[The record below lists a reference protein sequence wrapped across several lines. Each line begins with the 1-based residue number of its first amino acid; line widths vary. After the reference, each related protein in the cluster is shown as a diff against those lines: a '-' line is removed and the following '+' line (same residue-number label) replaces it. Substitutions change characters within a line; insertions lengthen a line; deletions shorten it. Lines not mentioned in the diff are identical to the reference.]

1 MTTTSRLFYVFGAT
15 NSADDAI
22 DDIPFTGVTPFMGTP
37 GTLGA
42 DTSGVAGVLNG
53 LAIAPAEGVYFV
65 TSLSGN
71 NSNIY
76 EEKFGQTPTFT
87 TASEVGGAPVA
98 TAPMGVDAVTSLALN
113 ASDDILYFVSGTSFD
128 QEKFS
133 GANFSGTVTKTQ
145 LAVLPGSASTSSQQL
160 AFDQDDHAAYF
171 AAPAFSAGFGSSGT
185 PIDSVTK
192 NLIYKVSDVT
202 STAGLN
208 SLNSHETTLDLGGVS
223 DDNLPFA
230 DGVIT
235 GVAWDGKAGAKGTLF
250 ITTKAIVGTAANHA
264 GIYAYDDDTGKVS
277 TVWDEKVTSATQA
290 LNDMTY
296 ITVDPATGDYFVS
309 DGDHASQPGIY
320 TGSIG
325 SSATPVELY
334 ADSTSTDSGAFTEG
348 LAIDTPATVTAGASA
363 TFDGGQ
369 TSATTLDSGLTIADI
384 DNSELV
390 SATVT
395 IASGHI
401 TSDTLAF
408 TNQNN
413 ITSSYNASTGVLS
426 LTGVDSVAHYQT
438 ALDSITYSL
447 SPSNG
452 DPTNGGGD
460 TSRTIDWTVDD
471 GVANS
476 AVATS
481 TLTVVHEPPT
491 ATAGATATFDGG
503 QSSPTTLDAGLTV
516 SDPDSGGLLKG
527 AKVTISGG
535 ITGDTLTFTNQNGI
549 TAVYNPST
557 KVLSLTGSASV
568 TNYQTALESVTY
580 SFSPANG
587 DPTNGGADTSRTIDW
602 TVDDGVVNSTAVTS
616 TLDVVHEP
624 PTVAAGATVTFDGG
638 QSSASTLDAGL
649 SVSDP
654 DSGGL
659 LKSAKVTIAS
669 GISGDTLTFTNQNG
683 INGSYNLSTKVL
695 SLTGSATF
703 AQYQTALESVGYDFT
718 PAYGDPTSG
727 GADTIRTIDWTVDD
741 GVANSTVATSTLDV
755 VHEPPVLNASG
766 TVNYSEIGAPVALDA
781 TASVSDPDSGDLLQS
796 ATVDI
801 STGFLAGDVL
811 SASTI
816 GVPSITATYNG
827 NGLLTLTGSDTL
839 ADYQAV
845 LQSVTYA
852 STASDAT
859 NGGTDNSRTITWSV
873 NDGAA
878 SNATTETSMVNI
890 TPCYCRGARI
900 LTDRGEVAV
909 EELRVGDLAV
919 TASGQ
924 RRPIV
929 WIGHRRLDLSRHPDP
944 VAVCPV
950 RISANAFGEGL
961 PRRNLW
967 LSPGHNVAS
976 EGALMPISSLI
987 NGRSVAQI
995 ERDRVEYWHVEL
1007 EAHDILLAEGLPA
1020 ESYLDCGNRAAF
1032 ANGGAFI
1039 EAHPDFAPKYWADT
1053 CLPLVKQGPLIT
1065 AAKARLIARLVDE
1078 GHRVVQEANPHIVVD
1093 GRRIEPFRASEM
1105 QLAFTLPPGG
1115 REIALRS
1122 NVFVPAHTI
1131 AESVDSRELG
1141 ICVAQLRIDGE
1152 TVALDCD
1159 EACTVGWR
1167 EAEFVHGI
1175 FARRW
1180 TSGAALLPAG
1190 ARNVIVD
1197 LAGIGYY
1204 WLAPPERLAALSA

>member
-1 MTTTSRLFYVFGAT
+1 VTTTSKLFYVFGAT
-15 NSADDAI
+15 NSADDAV
-22 DDIPFTGVTPFMGTP
+22 DDIPFTGATPFTGTP

-42 DTSGVAGVLNG
+42 DSSGVAGVLNG
-53 LAIAPAEGVYFV
+53 LAIAPTEGVYFV

-71 NSNIY
+71 DSSIY

-87 TASEVGGAPVA
+87 TASEVGGAS
-98 TAPMGVDAVTSLALN
+98 VTTNINNEVSSLALN

-128 QEKFS
+128 EEKFS
-133 GANFSGTVTKTQ
+133 GANFSGTVTETQ

-568 TNYQTALESVTY
+568 ANYQTALESVTY

-845 LQSVTYA
+845 LRSVTYS

-859 NGGTDNSRTITWSV
+859 NSGTDNSRTITWSV
-873 NDGAA
+873 NDGVA
-878 SNATTETSMVNI
+878 SNAMTETSMVNI

-919 TASGQ
+919 TASGATAADCLARSSPARPLPPSRSRRRAAGAHCRERFRRRSAASRSLALARPQ
-924 RRPIV
+924 RRFGRRADADLEFDQRALRGADQTAIVSNIGTSNSTRTTFSSPRDCPRNLISTAATGPPSPMAAPSSRRIPISRPN
-929 WIGHRRLDLSRHPDP
+929 IGPTR
-944 VAVCPV
+944 VC
-950 RISANAFGEGL
+950 RWSNKGRSL
-961 PRRNLW
+961 PRRRRACSHVWPRGSSRRPRGGRAYCRRWAPDRADPRVGDAARL
-967 LSPGHNVAS
+967 HAS
-976 EGALMPISSLI
+976 RRGA
-987 NGRSVAQI
+987 G
-995 ERDRVEYWHVEL
+995 D
-1007 EAHDILLAEGLPA
+1007 
-1020 ESYLDCGNRAAF
+1020 RAALERVRSR
-1032 ANGGAFI
+1032 AYGRRKRGLTRTRDLRRQLQIDGSPSRSIATRPARPGGAR
-1039 EAHPDFAPKYWADT
+1039 PNSP
-1053 CLPLVKQGPLIT
+1053 T
-1065 AAKARLIARLVDE
+1065 AFRIA
-1078 GHRVVQEANPHIVVD
+1078 
-1093 GRRIEPFRASEM
+1093 GRP
-1105 QLAFTLPPGG
+1105 
-1115 REIALRS
+1115 
-1122 NVFVPAHTI
+1122 
-1131 AESVDSRELG
+1131 
-1141 ICVAQLRIDGE
+1141 
-1152 TVALDCD
+1152 
-1159 EACTVGWR
+1159 
-1167 EAEFVHGI
+1167 
-1175 FARRW
+1175 ARRR
-1180 TSGAALLPAG
+1180 LPQ
-1190 ARNVIVD
+1190 AR
-1197 LAGIGYY
+1197 
-1204 WLAPPERLAALSA
+1204 RS